1 MVIAETALVAVD
13 TVPVVV
19 VAAVAAGAAVVPNVE
34 MTFLNLHLR
43 KNLFGVT
50 NAGVATAR
58 KKTTLAP
65 TNSN

>member
-1 MVIAETALVAVD
+1 MAVD
-13 TVPVVV
+13 AVAVVV

-43 KNLFGVT
+43 KKLFGVI
-50 NAGVATAR
+50 NVGVGTVK